1 MNPIGL
7 FIAGALTGYAVS
19 SSRRRDKARSRGYAG
34 ATPRALQAPATITIG
49 PACSTWT
56 IVDQPTANLLVRKA
70 YVEGR
75 LMGITDPYR
84 LTERALKLV
93 VPQCHTRRNGMR
105 NMGELDLYTSFF
117 DSIVALLM
125 DDFPDEQAVSAIHAD
140 FQAWHDHQAQVLS

>member
-19 SSRRRDKARSRGYAG
+19 SRRRDKRVRSRGGYAG
-34 ATPRALQAPATITIG
+34 QLQLPAASTISTG

-56 IVDQPTANLLVRKA
+56 ILDQPTANLLVRKA

-75 LMGITDPYR
+75 LAGVTDPYR

-93 VPQCHTRRNGMR
+93 VPQCHTRRKGMR

-117 DSIVALLM
+117 DSVVALLA
-125 DDFPDEQAVSAIHAD
+125 DDFPESDALSHIHAD